1 MQSEQKLLIAYF
13 SAAVLLIFGS
23 VASAQDER
31 LFYRGDL
38 DDKKVEAPNGAIVNK
53 DYRNFI
59 IGGAFGT
66 AQTIKVRDGV
76 HSIIGYSLSNYTF
89 IEGETGLIIFDAG
102 QSVGMG
108 KETLAMIRE
117 VSDKPIVAIIYSHHH
132 YTGGAQVYVEEGG
145 GKNVKV
151 FGHPDVDRNLQS
163 STGALGQMQYRRA
176 GIQLGFYLPHE
187 GPDAVFGPAEPTFD
201 DPDLG
206 AIGHVPVNH
215 PVTDGEEVVI
225 DGIRAVFY
233 HAVSDTRDSLIVHF
247 PDLDLVLHN
256 AAVTPL
262 AFPLYT
268 LRGDFYRTPV
278 ELISGIDKLREIN
291 AKYTVGCHG
300 APITTRE
307 EGYDI
312 ATAHRDAYAFIY
324 NQSIRAINNGMTPD
338 QMANTIRLPKHL
350 EEHPWL
356 YPGYIDNEYS
366 VRGQYRGIV
375 GWYAEDTADL
385 HPPTP
390 EELSG
395 AIVNG
400 FGGADE
406 LIDSAEKAYREK
418 KYNLTAKLLSYVL
431 AVEPDNKTA
440 RQLKADALRSM
451 AQTTRSGIQ
460 TRNFLLTHALHLEGK
475 LDWTKPPEVS
485 FFGLPTVDAVLA
497 TPPGTYLKL
506 LEVQIDPE
514 KSAGLEK
521 VVKVT
526 FTDLNR
532 SWGLQVR
539 HGVAE
544 VTENVPQ
551 KVDVTLKL
559 PRDVWAQIA
568 LGEITIEEAI
578 TSGKASVKGSQKAL
592 TAVFA
597 SFG

>member
-1 MQSEQKLLIAYF
+1 
-13 SAAVLLIFGS
+13 
-23 VASAQDER
+23 
-31 LFYRGDL
+31 
-38 DDKKVEAPNGAIVNK
+38 
-53 DYRNFI
+53 
-59 IGGAFGT
+59 
-66 AQTIKVRDGV
+66 
-76 HSIIGYSLSNYTF
+76 
-89 IEGETGLIIFDAG
+89 
-102 QSVGMG
+102 
-108 KETLAMIRE
+108 
-117 VSDKPIVAIIYSHHH
+117 
-132 YTGGAQVYVEEGG
+132 
-145 GKNVKV
+145 
-151 FGHPDVDRNLQS
+151 
-163 STGALGQMQYRRA
+163 MQYRRA

-206 AIGHVPVNH
+206 AMGHVPVSH

-262 AFPLYT
+262 SFPLYT
-268 LRGDFYRTPV
+268 VRGDFYRTPV
-278 ELISGIDKLREIN
+278 DLIAGIDKLREIN

-307 EGYDI
+307 AGYDI

-390 EELSG
+390 EELSE
-395 AIVNG
+395 AIVEG
-400 FGGADE
+400 FGGADG

-431 AVEPDNKTA
+431 AVAPDNKTA

-485 FFGLPTVDAVLA
+485 FFGLPTVETVLA

-506 LEVQIDPE
+506 LEVQVDPE
-514 KSAGLEK
+514 KSAALEK

-532 SWGLQVR
+532 SWGLHVR
-539 HGVAE
+539 RGVAE

-551 KVDVTLKL
+551 KVDVTLEL

-568 LGEITIEEAI
+568 LGEITLEEAI

-592 TAVFA
+592 TAVFS

>member
-1 MQSEQKLLIAYF
+1 MQSEQKHLIAYF

-23 VASAQDER
+23 VASAQDAR

-38 DDKKVEAPNGAIVNK
+38 DDKKVEAPNGATVNE
-53 DYRNFI
+53 DYRDFI
-59 IGGAFGT
+59 MGGAFGA

-76 HSIIGYSLSNYTF
+76 YSIVGYSLSNYTF
-89 IEGETGLIIFDAG
+89 IEGETGLIVFDAG
-102 QSVGMG
+102 QTVGMG
-108 KETLAMIRE
+108 KKTLAMIRE
-117 VSDKPIVAIIYSHHH
+117 VSNKPIVAIIYSHHH
-132 YTGGAQVYVEEGG
+132 YTGGARVYVEEGG
-145 GKNVKV
+145 GKDVKV

-163 STGALGQMQYRRA
+163 STGALGPMQYRRA

-201 DPDLG
+201 DPDLS
-206 AIGHVPVNH
+206 AMGHVPVNH

-262 AFPLYT
+262 SFPLYT
-268 LRGDFYRTPV
+268 VRGDFYRTPV
-278 ELISGIDKLREIN
+278 DLIAGIDKLREIN

-307 EGYDI
+307 AGYDI

-390 EELSG
+390 EELSE
-395 AIVNG
+395 AIVEG
-400 FGGADE
+400 FGGADG

-431 AVEPDNKTA
+431 AVAPDNKTA

-485 FFGLPTVDAVLA
+485 FFGLPTVETVLA

-506 LEVQIDPE
+506 LEVQVDPE
-514 KSAGLEK
+514 KSAALEK

-532 SWGLQVR
+532 SWGLHVR
-539 HGVAE
+539 RGVAE

-551 KVDVTLKL
+551 KVDVTLEL

-568 LGEITIEEAI
+568 LGEITLEEAI

-592 TAVFA
+592 TAVFS